1 MNNFKFEKFNG
12 VRNQCEVKIPE
23 SAGKQISGIFLG
35 GGIKEIIRYISS
47 TRSKLSIL

>member
-35 GGIKEIIRYISS
+35 GYKRDYS
-47 TRSKLSIL
+47 LYF

>member
-1 MNNFKFEKFNG
+1 MWSKKEL
-12 VRNQCEVKIPE
+12 KIPE
-23 SAGKQISGIFLG
+23 SAGKQISGIFL